1 MNFMVVMVSWLRSE
15 SDYLESNMRIRLVY
29 EVDVLPGEYE
39 DIKEFLEDGD
49 ISAVL
54 EITDIAWKTPKLER
68 VKEED

>member
-1 MNFMVVMVSWLRSE
+1 MK
-15 SDYLESNMRIRLVY
+15 IRLVY